1 MGSVTIHLL
10 VEKSLKEG
18 GNSGLSAAKMITDAN
33 DFQFESVSHIL
44 SADSSLAELMD
55 LVVPKLLNAD
65 TTTLSKNDKLQQ
77 LTILDLSYN
86 PVKNIS
92 NICRDNTDTVGP
104 KSKTLQSMNWYPSG
118 KICFLPLPS
127 TATITSTS
135 ASIKDI
141 IEKGDELMLQK
152 FLTWQSRNVVADEDF
167 AYNDPNIIQN
177 QHHHNSEKKK
187 DDEGVQWTGVGADS
201 TAATQQRLKP
211 SEIFTAVSTRS
222 DNDNDNEQHSKKPPA
237 KKKRSEKQR
246 SQRLDTLIQN
256 LTAKSSSSSSSSSK
270 DGGGK
275 KKRVSDKVRTM
286 LIKSRAE
293 GNKKLRMED
302 RFHLELLQLIDNG
315 EENDDFIKSNDETTT
330 TTSYKFFS
338 RVTTAGRV
346 ASSVAGTI
354 GNRKSVEF
362 LVSFPPG
369 NTKDDT
375 TNIKYRRLPNT
386 MSLHDAQ
393 QAGFLQEFD
402 VVVIRIFSIDRDDE
416 FGQSKSVLDAESD
429 VDSENN
435 DEVDDDVVMQIE
447 SPSESSCAP
456 MNKDTSSIE
465 ANEQDDD
472 NRLQQRL
479 HLIYQTASFDD
490 NQKSSKKKKPV
501 SKQVQAM
508 LMKSKST
515 GNKGVKPNDR
525 VHFDTVIFRDDG
537 SEDRGACSSSFR
549 FFSKRISVDE
559 LISTFQNEKDLQNVE
574 IITSQ
579 SCSSSSLGCI
589 YKKLTPSQA
598 TIEETVKL
606 GLLVDF
612 GRIIVRSTVSDSTGK
627 LPSA

>member
-1 MGSVTIHLL
+1 M
-10 VEKSLKEG
+10 EKSLLKG
-18 GNSGLSAAKMITDAN
+18 GDSGLSASEMITSGDGNAD

-44 SADSSLAELMD
+44 PADSSLAELMD
-55 LVVPKLLNAD
+55 LVVLKLLNNN

-92 NICRDNTDTVGP
+92 NTCRVNTDTTGP

-118 KICFLPLPS
+118 KICFLPLPTKTSS
-127 TATITSTS
+127 TTSIT
-135 ASIKDI
+135 D

-152 FLTWQSRNVVADEDF
+152 FLTWQSRNVVKDEDF

-177 QHHHNSEKKK
+177 QHQHNSEKKAH
-187 DDEGVQWTGVGADS
+187 DEGVQWTGVGADS
-201 TAATQQRLKP
+201 TATQQRLKP

-222 DNDNDNEQHSKKPPA
+222 DNDHDHDIHKKKPPA

-256 LTAKSSSSSSSSSK
+256 FAAKSSSSSK
-270 DGGGK
+270 DSGGK

-302 RFHLELLQLIDNG
+302 RFHLELLQLIDNE
-315 EENDDFIKSNDETTT
+315 EENDDGIKSSDETTT

-338 RVTTAGRV
+338 RVTTAGRI

-362 LVSFPPG
+362 LVAFPPG

-393 QAGFLQEFD
+393 QAGWLQEFD

-429 VDSENN
+429 VDSENSN
-435 DEVDDDVVMQIE
+435 EVDDDVVMQIE

-456 MNKDTSSIE
+456 MNKDTSNIE
-465 ANEQDDD
+465 ADDEQEDD

-479 HLIYQTASFDD
+479 HLIYQTDSFDD
-490 NQKSSKKKKPV
+490 KQKSTKKKKPV

-515 GNKGVKPNDR
+515 GNKGVKPNELSIVMTDLKISKEL
-525 VHFDTVIFRDDG
+525 VPALLD
-537 SEDRGACSSSFR
+537 SFR
-549 FFSKRISVDE
+549 SE
-559 LISTFQNEKDLQNVE
+559 
-574 IITSQ
+574 
-579 SCSSSSLGCI
+579 
-589 YKKLTPSQA
+589 
-598 TIEETVKL
+598 
-606 GLLVDF
+606 
-612 GRIIVRSTVSDSTGK
+612 
-627 LPSA
+627 

>member
-10 VEKSLKEG
+10 VEKSLKG
-18 GNSGLSAAKMITDAN
+18 GDSRIGDDAD

-44 SADSSLAELMD
+44 PADSSLAELMD
-55 LVVPKLLNAD
+55 LVVLKLLNND
-65 TTTLSKNDKLQQ
+65 DDTTLSKNEKLEQ

-92 NICRDNTDTVGP
+92 NTCRLKTDITGP
-104 KSKTLQSMNWYPSG
+104 KSKTLHSMNWYPSG
-118 KICFLPLPS
+118 KICVLPLPS
-127 TATITSTS
+127 TTITSS
-135 ASIKDI
+135 SSSITD

-152 FLTWQSRNVVADEDF
+152 FLTWQSRNVVKDEDF
-167 AYNDPNIIQN
+167 AYNDPNIIHT
-177 QHHHNSEKKK
+177 QHHNNPEKKT
-187 DDEGVQWTGVGADS
+187 DHEGVQWTGVGADS
-201 TAATQQRLKP
+201 TAAPQERLKP
-211 SEIFTAVSTRS
+211 SEIFTAVSTRA
-222 DNDNDNEQHSKKPPA
+222 DNDNDHDIQQQNKNPPA

-246 SQRLDTLIQN
+246 SQQLDTLIQN
-256 LTAKSSSSSSSSSK
+256 LAAKSSSSSK
-270 DGGGK
+270 DDGGK

-315 EENDDFIKSNDETTT
+315 EENDDDIKSSDETSA
-330 TTSYKFFS
+330 TSYKFFS

-362 LVSFPPG
+362 LVAFPPRSM
-369 NTKDDT
+369 KDDT
-375 TNIKYRRLPNT
+375 TNMKYRRLPNT

-393 QAGFLQEFD
+393 QAGWLQEFD
-402 VVVIRIFSIDRDDE
+402 VVVIRIFSLSNDE

-429 VDSENN
+429 VDSDNN
-435 DEVDDDVVMQIE
+435 GGADDDVVMQIE
-447 SPSESSCAP
+447 TTSESSSTP
-456 MNKDTSSIE
+456 MNKDTPNNE
-465 ANEQDDD
+465 ADEQDED

-479 HLIYQTASFDD
+479 HLIYQTANFDEK
-490 NQKSSKKKKPV
+490 QKSTKKKKPV

-525 VHFDTVIFRDDG
+525 LHFDTVFYRDDG
-537 SEDRGACSSSFR
+537 SEDIQGACSSSFR
-549 FFSKRISVDE
+549 FFSRRMSIDE
-559 LISTFQNEKDLQNVE
+559 LISTFQNEKDMQNVE

-579 SCSSSSLGCI
+579 PCSSSSLGCI

-598 TIEETVKL
+598 TIEETVKQ
-606 GLLVDF
+606 GLLEDF
-612 GRIIVRSTVSDSTGK
+612 GRIIVRSTLTDGTGK
-627 LPSA
+627 LSSA

>member
-10 VEKSLKEG
+10 VEMSLK
-18 GNSGLSAAKMITDAN
+18 GLIAGDDNAD
-33 DFQFESVSHIL
+33 DFQFESLSHIL
-44 SADSSLAELMD
+44 PADSSLAELMD
-55 LVVPKLLNAD
+55 LVVLKLLNNDD

-92 NICRDNTDTVGP
+92 TICRANTDTTGP

-127 TATITSTS
+127 TTITSSTTS
-135 ASIKDI
+135 ITD

-152 FLTWQSRNVVADEDF
+152 FLTWQSRNVVKDEDF
-167 AYNDPNIIQN
+167 AYNDPNIIHN
-177 QHHHNSEKKK
+177 QHHHNLEKKTH
-187 DDEGVQWTGVGADS
+187 DEGVQWTGVGADS

-222 DNDNDNEQHSKKPPA
+222 DNDNDHEDIQQHSKKPPA

-246 SQRLDTLIQN
+246 SQRLDTLIQK
-256 LTAKSSSSSSSSSK
+256 LAAKSSSSK

-302 RFHLELLQLIDNG
+302 RFHLELLQIIDNG
-315 EENDDFIKSNDETTT
+315 EENDDDIKCSDEAA

-338 RVTTAGRV
+338 RVTTAGRA
-346 ASSVAGTI
+346 ASSVAGSI

-362 LVSFPPG
+362 LVAFPPVS
-369 NTKDDT
+369 TKDDT

-393 QAGFLQEFD
+393 QAGWLQEFD

-416 FGQSKSVLDAESD
+416 FGQSKSVLDSDSD

-435 DEVDDDVVMQIE
+435 NEVDDDVVMQSE
-447 SPSESSCAP
+447 FPSESSCAS
-456 MNKDTSSIE
+456 MNKDTSSMKDD
-465 ANEQDDD
+465 EQDDD

-490 NQKSSKKKKPV
+490 KQKSTKKKKPV

-515 GNKGVKPNDR
+515 GNKSIKPNDR

-537 SEDRGACSSSFR
+537 SEDIEGSCSSSFR
-549 FFSKRISVDE
+549 FFSRRMSIDE
-559 LISTFQNEKDLQNVE
+559 LIATFQNEKDLPNNVE

-606 GLLVDF
+606 GLLEDF
-612 GRIIVRSTVSDSTGK
+612 GRIIVRLTLSDCKGK

>member
-1 MGSVTIHLL
+1 
-10 VEKSLKEG
+10 VEKSLKG
-18 GNSGLSAAKMITDAN
+18 GDSGLSASEMITSGDGNADN
-33 DFQFESVSHIL
+33 FQFESVSHTL
-44 SADSSLAELMD
+44 PADSSLAELMD
-55 LVVPKLLNAD
+55 LVVLKLLNDDA
-65 TTTLSKNDKLQQ
+65 TMLSKNDKLQQ

-92 NICRDNTDTVGP
+92 NICRINTDITGP

-127 TATITSTS
+127 TTTTITSSTP
-135 ASIKDI
+135 SIIDM
-141 IEKGDELMLQK
+141 EKGDELMLQK
-152 FLTWQSRNVVADEDF
+152 FLTWQSRNVVKDEDF
-167 AYNDPNIIQN
+167 AYNDPNIIQY
-177 QHHHNSEKKK
+177 QHQHNSEKKAH
-187 DDEGVQWTGVGADS
+187 DDMGVQWTGVGADS
-201 TAATQQRLKP
+201 SATQQRMKP

-222 DNDNDNEQHSKKPPA
+222 DNDNDHDIHKKKPPA

-256 LTAKSSSSSSSSSK
+256 LTAKSSSSSK

-315 EENDDFIKSNDETTT
+315 EENDDDIKSSDKTTT
-330 TTSYKFFS
+330 ATSYKFFS

-362 LVSFPPG
+362 LVAFPPES
-369 NTKDDT
+369 TKDDT
-375 TNIKYRRLPNT
+375 TNSKYRRLPNT
-386 MSLHDAQ
+386 MPLHDAQ
-393 QAGFLQEFD
+393 QAGWLQEFD

-435 DEVDDDVVMQIE
+435 DEVDDDVVMQIIE

-456 MNKDTSSIE
+456 MNKDTSNFE
-465 ANEQDDD
+465 ADEQDDD

-479 HLIYQTASFDD
+479 HLIYQTTSFDD
-490 NQKSSKKKKPV
+490 KQKSTKKKKPV

-515 GNKGVKPNDR
+515 GNKGIKPNDR
-525 VHFDTVIFRDDG
+525 VHFETVIYRDDG
-537 SEDRGACSSSFR
+537 SEDIQGACSSSFR

-606 GLLVDF
+606 GFLEDF
-612 GRIIVRSTVSDSTGK
+612 GRIIVRSTLSDSTEK
-627 LPSA
+627 LSYA

>member
-1 MGSVTIHLL
+1 
-10 VEKSLKEG
+10 
-18 GNSGLSAAKMITDAN
+18 
-33 DFQFESVSHIL
+33 
-44 SADSSLAELMD
+44 
-55 LVVPKLLNAD
+55 
-65 TTTLSKNDKLQQ
+65 
-77 LTILDLSYN
+77 
-86 PVKNIS
+86 
-92 NICRDNTDTVGP
+92 
-104 KSKTLQSMNWYPSG
+104 
-118 KICFLPLPS
+118 
-127 TATITSTS
+127 
-135 ASIKDI
+135 
-141 IEKGDELMLQK
+141 MLQK
-152 FLTWQSRNVVADEDF
+152 FLTWQSRNVVKDEDF

-177 QHHHNSEKKK
+177 QHHHNNPEKKK
-187 DDEGVQWTGVGADS
+187 DDGAVQWTGVGADS

-211 SEIFTAVSTRS
+211 SEIFTAVSNRS
-222 DNDNDNEQHSKKPPA
+222 DNDNDHEDIQQHSKKPPA

-256 LTAKSSSSSSSSSK
+256 LAAKSSSSK

-315 EENDDFIKSNDETTT
+315 EENDDDIKSSDETTT

-338 RVTTAGRV
+338 RVTTAGRA

-362 LVSFPPG
+362 LVAFPPES
-369 NTKDDT
+369 TKDDT

-416 FGQSKSVLDAESD
+416 FGQSKSVLDSESD

-435 DEVDDDVVMQIE
+435 DGADDDVVMQIE
-447 SPSESSCAP
+447 SPSESSRASI
-456 MNKDTSSIE
+456 NKDTSSMKTD
-465 ANEQDDD
+465 EQDDD

-490 NQKSSKKKKPV
+490 KQKSTKKKKPV

-515 GNKGVKPNDR
+515 GNKGIKPNDR
-525 VHFDTVIFRDDG
+525 VHFDAVIYLDDG
-537 SEDRGACSSSFR
+537 AEDIQGACSSSFR
-549 FFSKRISVDE
+549 FFSRRMSIDE

-579 SCSSSSLGCI
+579 PCSSSILGCM

-606 GLLVDF
+606 GLLEDF
-612 GRIIVRSTVSDSTGK
+612 GRIIVRLTLSDCKGK

>member
-1 MGSVTIHLL
+1 M
-10 VEKSLKEG
+10 EKSLKG
-18 GNSGLSAAKMITDAN
+18 GDSGLSASEMITSGDGNADN
-33 DFQFESVSHIL
+33 FQFESVSHTL
-44 SADSSLAELMD
+44 PADSSLAELMD
-55 LVVPKLLNAD
+55 LVVLKLLNND
-65 TTTLSKNDKLQQ
+65 TTMLSTNGKLQQ

-92 NICRDNTDTVGP
+92 NICRVNTDITGP

-127 TATITSTS
+127 TTTAITSSTTS
-135 ASIKDI
+135 I
-141 IEKGDELMLQK
+141 IDMEKGDELMLQK
-152 FLTWQSRNVVADEDF
+152 FLTWQSRNVVKDEDF

-177 QHHHNSEKKK
+177 QHHNNSDKKK
-187 DDEGVQWTGVGADS
+187 DDDVGVQWTGVGADS
-201 TAATQQRLKP
+201 TAANQQRLKP

-222 DNDNDNEQHSKKPPA
+222 DNDNDHDIQNHIKKPPA

-256 LTAKSSSSSSSSSK
+256 LTAKSSSSSK

-315 EENDDFIKSNDETTT
+315 EENDDDGIKANDETTT
-330 TTSYKFFS
+330 ATSYKFFS

-362 LVSFPPG
+362 LVAES
-369 NTKDDT
+369 TKDDT

-393 QAGFLQEFD
+393 QAGWLQEFD

-435 DEVDDDVVMQIE
+435 NEVDDDVDVVMQIE

-456 MNKDTSSIE
+456 MNKDTSNIE
-465 ANEQDDD
+465 ADEQDDD

-479 HLIYQTASFDD
+479 HLIYQTTSFDD
-490 NQKSSKKKKPV
+490 KQKSTKKKKPV

-515 GNKGVKPNDR
+515 GNKGIKPNDR
-525 VHFDTVIFRDDG
+525 VHFETVIYRDDG
-537 SEDRGACSSSFR
+537 SEDIQGACSSSFR

-598 TIEETVKL
+598 TIEEIVKL

-612 GRIIVRSTVSDSTGK
+612 GRIIVRSTVSDSTGN
-627 LPSA
+627 LSAA